1 MGAWGAGNFEN
12 DDALDWIAELEE
24 SSGMAAI
31 EAALRVVV
39 EWGAEYLDAPEACR
53 ALAAA
58 EVVAALQGHPP
69 PDLPDGAAAW
79 VSQHAA
85 VDGSTLAALALT
97 AIARTRANSEL
108 AELWEETDEA
118 AAWGAVVDGL
128 VSRIQAAQ

>member
-1 MGAWGAGNFEN
+1 MRRAAGVGIVLAIVFFM
-12 DDALDWIAELEE
+12 
-24 SSGMAAI
+24 SVPAAAQMCLHDTN
-31 EAALRVVV
+31 ERRAQQNRRVAALIAV
-39 EWGAEYLDAPEACR
+39 R